1 MQRLAR
7 GESARR
13 STGGRNGIV
22 WCHVK
27 GHAGHPGNEW
37 ADVLAD
43 LGADCVFDA
52 GGGGDV
58 AYPFAQDDY
67 EESDAADTRNAT
79 LPHLERLITTQ
90 MRPDGETRFKATAFA
105 GVARAGGL
113 TCVWRLPRGARRQH
127 GPSTSGPDW
136 RQRLTAGEAACIRVA
151 LKKSVSWRLTGVSW
165 SCATD
170 R

>member
-1 MQRLAR
+1 MAPRGGWHAAGVSRGKYRTNTNKKLAKLVQRLAR
-7 GESARR
+7 EESARR

-79 LPHLERLITTQ
+79 LPHLERLISTQ
-90 MRPDGETRFKATAFA
+90 MRPDGETRF
-105 GVARAGGL
+105 
-113 TCVWRLPRGARRQH
+113 
-127 GPSTSGPDW
+127 
-136 RQRLTAGEAACIRVA
+136 RVP
-151 LKKSVSWRLTGVSW
+151 
-165 SCATD
+165 
-170 R
+170 